1 MAGGGAKMLRKAWI
15 VLATIAVLWGCQK
28 PPQFEQEHSGEKGQ
42 PPVIEDYY
50 AVKSI
55 RPGKTWNVYLK
66 GKDEDGDMKYIA
78 ATLHEAGAGYDT
90 AETFLKGENR
100 AEFAGYLFLE
110 IPADMTLLEDMDNL
124 SMKIFIRDWAGN
136 ESNAIDLP
144 LTFVEHETR
153 ESIPGNLQSAAKN
166 RLGAIDID
174 VLSSQ
179 EREDR

>member
-1 MAGGGAKMLRKAWI
+1 MLRKAWI
-15 VLATIAVLWGCQK
+15 VLAMVALLGACQK

-50 AVKSI
+50 AVKAV
-55 RPGKTWNVYLK
+55 RPGETWNIYLR
-66 GKDEDGDMKYIA
+66 GKDADGDMKYIA
-78 ATLHEAGAGYDT
+78 ATLHESGAGYDT

-144 LTFVEHETR
+144 LTFVEHETH
-153 ESIPGNLQSAAKN
+153 ESIPGNLQDAAKN
-166 RLGAIDID
+166 RLGAIDVDIR
-174 VLSSQ
+174 SSQ
-179 EREDR
+179 ERGDKN

>member
-1 MAGGGAKMLRKAWI
+1 MLRKAWI

-90 AETFLKGENR
+90 SETYLKGENR
-100 AEFAGYLFLE
+100 AEFAGYLLLE
-110 IPADMTLLEDMDNL
+110 TPPDMTLLEDMDNL

-144 LTFVEHETR
+144 LTFVEHETH
-153 ESIPGNLQSAAKN
+153 ESIPGKFQDAAKN

-174 VLSSQ
+174 IRSSQ
-179 EREDR
+179 ERGDKG